1 MPRERLS
8 MRKIQEV
15 LRLKW
20 EAGLSNRAIA
30 ESCGIGETTVR
41 EYLRRAMWAGLSWPL
56 PEGLGEA
63 GLETLLFSEALSEGK
78 PKRPAPNWP
87 EVHQELKGKG
97 VTLFLLWQEYKWAH
111 PDGYQYSQFCEH
123 YRRWSGTLDVW
134 MRQTH
139 KAGEKMFVDYAG
151 KTMPV
156 VRQATGEV
164 YDAQIFVAALG
175 ASNYTYVEAT
185 WTQSLP
191 EWIMAH
197 TRAFA
202 YFQGCP
208 ALVVCD
214 NLRSAVS
221 KACLY
226 EPDLNPTYHAM
237 ARHYGVAV
245 MPARSGK
252 PRDKAKVENGV
263 LNVERQ
269 ILAPLRRRTFF
280 SLHELNQAL
289 WELLEQYNERPFQ
302 KLDGSRRSWFES
314 LDKPALKPL
323 PLEPYEYAE
332 WKKATVNIDYH
343 IDADG
348 HYYSVPYELA
358 RQRVDVRMT
367 ITAVEIFHRGKRI
380 ASHMRSHQKGRHT
393 TTPDHMPE
401 RHKAHHGW
409 TPERI
414 FNWAHKYGNATAELV
429 ERIIRSRAH
438 PQQGYRSCLGLLRLG
453 EHFGAERL
461 EAACVRALALQSFSY
476 QSVKS
481 ILEKGLDQRPLLTE
495 ERETILIEHPNI
507 RGPQYFHTN

>member
-1 MPRERLS
+1 

-20 EAGLSNRAIA
+20 EGKLSNRAIA

-41 EYLRRAMWAGLSWPL
+41 EYLRRAVRAGLSWPL
-56 PEGLGEA
+56 PEGMDEA
-63 GLETLLFSEALSEGK
+63 GLEQLLFSAPLSEGT
-78 PKRPAPNWP
+78 PKRPTPNWP

-97 VTLFLLWQEYKWAH
+97 VTLFLLWQEYKQAR

-151 KTMPV
+151 QTMPV
-156 VRQATGEV
+156 VWQATGEV
-164 YDAQIFVAALG
+164 RQAQIFVATLG
-175 ASNYTYVEAT
+175 ASNYTYVEAA

-197 TRAFA
+197 TRAFT

-269 ILAPLRRRTFF
+269 ILAPLRHRTFF

-289 WELLEQYNERPFQ
+289 WDLLEKYNERPFQ
-302 KLDGSRRSWFES
+302 KLEGSRRSLFES

-323 PLEPYEYAE
+323 PLESYEYAE
-332 WKKATVNIDYH
+332 WKQATVNIDYH

-348 HYYSVPYELA
+348 HYYSVPHALA

-367 ITAVEIFHRGKRI
+367 IMAVEIFHNGKRI
-380 ASHMRSHQKGRHT
+380 ASHLRSHQKGRHT
-393 TTPDHMPE
+393 TIPGHMPE
-401 RHKAHHGW
+401 RHQAHHGW

-414 FNWAHKYGNATAELV
+414 FNWAHKYGDATAEIV
-429 ERIIRSRAH
+429 ERIIESRAH
-438 PQQGYRSCLGLLRLG
+438 PQLGYRSCLGLLRLG

-461 EAACVRALALQSFSY
+461 EAACVRALAIQSPSY

-481 ILEKGLDQRPLLTE
+481 ILEKGLDQRPLRNE
-495 ERETILIEHPNI
+495 ECEAAVIEHHNI
-507 RGPQYFHTN
+507 RGPQYFNSN

>member
-1 MPRERLS
+1 MPKERLS

-41 EYLRRAMWAGLSWPL
+41 EYLHRAVRAGVSWPL
-56 PEGLGEA
+56 PEGLDEA
-63 GLETLLFSEALSEGK
+63 GLETLLFSEPLSEGK
-78 PKRPAPNWP
+78 PKRPTPNWP
-87 EVHQELKGKG
+87 EVHQELKRKG
-97 VTLFLLWQEYKWAH
+97 VTLLLLWQEYKEAN
-111 PDGYQYSQFCEH
+111 PDGYQYTQFCEH
-123 YRRWSGTLDVW
+123 YRRWSGALDVW

-156 VRQATGEV
+156 VKQATGEV
-164 YDAQIFVAALG
+164 HDAQIFVAALG

-237 ARHYGVAV
+237 ARHYTVAV

-269 ILAPLRRRTFF
+269 ILAPLRDRTFF
-280 SLHELNQAL
+280 SLPELNQAL
-289 WELLEQYNERPFQ
+289 WELLERYNERPFQ

-343 IDADG
+343 IEADG

-367 ITAVEIFHRGKRI
+367 VTAVEIFHRGKRI

-393 TTPDHMPE
+393 TTPDHMSE

-414 FNWAHKYGNATAELV
+414 FNWARKYGEATAELV
-429 ERIIRSRAH
+429 ERIIESRTH

-481 ILEKGLDQRPLLTE
+481 ILEKGLDQRPLRTE
-495 ERETILIEHPNI
+495 ERETVLIEHPNI
-507 RGPQYFHTN
+507 RGPQYFNSN